1 MNTTLQVLDSTPLQR
16 RTQHFLQ
23 RQRERRINCQQVL
36 TALHFGHRHEYG
48 GFVYF
53 YSRGLFIVADQR
65 GNLVTA
71 YWI

>member
-1 MNTTLQVLDSTPLQR
+1 MTTTPQTLDSAPLQK

-23 RQRERRINCQQVL
+23 RQRERRISCQDVL